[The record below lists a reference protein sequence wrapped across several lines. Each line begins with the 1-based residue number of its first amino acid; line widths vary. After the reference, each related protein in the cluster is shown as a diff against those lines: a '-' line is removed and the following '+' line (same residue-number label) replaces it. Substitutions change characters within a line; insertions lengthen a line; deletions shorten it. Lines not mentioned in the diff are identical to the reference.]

1 MDLNQISEPFKI
13 FSFWFLL
20 KYIGIKIA
28 IATLCGS
35 IIGYERELK
44 NKAAGMR
51 TIIIICVGSM
61 IPTSMSFLLTNI
73 YKDIDPTRMIGQI
86 ITGVGFLG
94 AGVIMKHEDKI
105 IGVTTASFIWL
116 TCSIGILI
124 GAGINP
130 LIPIVLT
137 IGLVILSVILENTEK
152 WIKKQSNKKA

>member
-1 MDLNQISEPFKI
+1 MDLSQISEPFRI

-73 YKDIDPTRMIGQI
+73 YKDLDPTRMIGQI

-130 LIPIVLT
+130 LIPIILT
-137 IGLVILSVILENTEK
+137 IGLVILSVILEKTEK